1 VVNSNASVN
10 RVDPVTEVADLEV
23 LGRPAIWGDS
33 PARLPAADYSS
44 VVITPHLLGY
54 FKILLEWDERDER
67 ESEPEAA
74 AFAESPDSRAQSG
87 A

>member
-10 RVDPVTEVADLEV
+10 DAERISDTADPEI
-23 LGRPAIWGDS
+23 LGRPAIWKDS
-33 PARLPAADYSS
+33 PARLATADYSS

-67 ESEPEAA
+67 ESESEPA
-74 AFAESPDSRAQSG
+74 AFAASPVSG
-87 A
+87 SQDCA